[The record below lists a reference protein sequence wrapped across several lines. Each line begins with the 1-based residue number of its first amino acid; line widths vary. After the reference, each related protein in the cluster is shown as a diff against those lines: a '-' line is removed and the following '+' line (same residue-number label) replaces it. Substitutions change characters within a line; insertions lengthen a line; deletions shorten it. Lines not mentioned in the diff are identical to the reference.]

1 MTRPLPRGEYATILT
16 PSSLAVFRSPTVSSS
31 ISKVKGE
38 YSTWIAEMGW
48 TACAL
53 RRVEA
58 EISESP
64 RYLIFPALERM
75 SIPIC
80 ERRGSILSLDEL
92 GHLGDGVFDW
102 DRGVGTV
109 EVVEVDVVD
118 S

>member
-1 MTRPLPRGEYATILT
+1 M
-16 PSSLAVFRSPTVSSS
+16 
-31 ISKVKGE
+31 SKVKGE
-38 YSTWIAEMGW
+38 YSTCMAEMGW

-64 RYLIFPALERM
+64 RYLTFPTLEGM
-75 SIPIC
+75 SVLIC
-80 ERRGSILSLDEL
+80 DWRGSIHSLDEL
-92 GHLGDGVFDW
+92 GHLSDGVFDW

-118 S
+118 SQS